1 MQSLPAQPNRSLL
14 EGLEVLLKLAQRGD
28 PVGVRELAREM
39 GMTPTRVQ
47 RYLATLAHLGLSDRT
62 ETGRY
67 GLGPGIHALSA
78 MSLSASGL
86 AGRAMSVLPT
96 FSDLGLVVALG
107 VLWRNTVNYLYFSV
121 PGMAVSE
128 SLGRREG
135 YPARESSIGMLMLS
149 WQEDAFLD
157 RHFPDDKAAILK
169 AAPGIRKR
177 GYAVVNQPSGDTSI
191 AVPVGSPPMAGLAL
205 SGKLDPDSFPD
216 LGKKLRL
223 AADSLIAG

>member
-1 MQSLPAQPNRSLL
+1 
-14 EGLEVLLKLAQRGD
+14 
-28 PVGVRELAREM
+28 M

-47 RYLATLAHLGLSDRT
+47 RYLGTLAHLGLSDRT

-86 AGRAMSVLPT
+86 TGRAMAVLPR
-96 FSDLGLVVALG
+96 FADLELVVALG

-121 PGMAVSE
+121 PGMPVSE

-135 YPARESSIGMLMLS
+135 FPARQSSIGMLMLS
-149 WQEDAFLD
+149 WQEDAFLE

-169 AAPGIRKR
+169 ARPGIRQA
-177 GYAVVNQPSGDTSI
+177 GYAVVNQPNGDTSL
-191 AVPVGSPPMAGLAL
+191 AVPVGNPPMAGLAL
-205 SGKLDPDSFPD
+205 SGKISQKAIPGLV
-216 LGKKLRL
+216 GELRE
-223 AADSLIAG
+223 AANSLIAHDSQLETQNT

>member
-1 MQSLPAQPNRSLL
+1 
-14 EGLEVLLKLAQRGD
+14 
-28 PVGVRELAREM
+28 
-39 GMTPTRVQ
+39 
-47 RYLATLAHLGLSDRT
+47 
-62 ETGRY
+62 
-67 GLGPGIHALSA
+67 

-216 LGKKLRL
+216 LVKKLRL